1 MVEGS
6 VKLVTV
12 FALTALDVDVALIL
26 NGVSGYLTDNLRVA
40 GLCNVLAK
48 DGLNDLLGRID
59 FVNAGVAVDFHLQLN
74 HAAEV
79 GRHHEVCAVL
89 LREFG
94 GFDSIDA

>member
-1 MVEGS
+1 MVESS

-26 NGVSGYLTDNLRVA
+26 NGVSGYLSDNLRVA
-40 GLCNVLAK
+40 GLHDLLASN
-48 DGLNDLLGRID
+48 GLNDLLGRID
-59 FVNAGVAVDFHLQLN
+59 LINAGVAVDFHLQLD
-74 HAAEV
+74 HTAEV
-79 GRHHEVCAVL
+79 GRYHEVCAVL